1 MTEETTTETP
11 DTTQA
16 ADAAAVLET
25 AAPAPKRRKRKVKA
39 ANCPAGWVQLKTGKA
54 GRPSYVP
61 PALVDVI
68 KGNGGNIKALATKLQ
83 CQRQEIS
90 ALLHLFSTG
99 KADVQNVPHILENK
113 GELIAA
119 FAILVRGSAPVPAVV
134 NP

>member
-1 MTEETTTETP
+1 MVEETTTETP
-11 DTTQA
+11 DITPAT
-16 ADAAAVLET
+16 DAAAATET
-25 AAPAPKRRKRKVKA
+25 PAPKRRIKRKTKP

-68 KGNGGNIKALATKLQ
+68 KGNGGNIKALAGKLQ